1 MRQLVQKF
9 SPATSFVLY
18 DIYYSWVNHY
28 SFTFRGLCMY
38 CTGNTTKINIVKIA
52 LLILGGG
59 VLVLICISLAW
70 LKFKGMFSLAD
81 SVLDH

>member
-1 MRQLVQKF
+1 
-9 SPATSFVLY
+9 
-18 DIYYSWVNHY
+18 
-28 SFTFRGLCMY
+28 MY

-52 LLILGGG
+52 LLILGSG

-70 LKFKGMFSLAD
+70 LKFKGMTSLAD